1 MIQVLHCSFLFY
13 PAGPGLRRRPWLQGD
28 GWGSGLFFQA
38 QTESAQGFGDP
49 GIPSCRVGT
58 RCARLKQAECSVVGS
73 WEADC
78 SAYEWVCACL
88 LGRTCKVRASG
99 AAATGPPPSAF
110 TIWISRVYV
119 LLRRLSWL
127 EQPPGAKR
135 LTGELRPSGWHKSNG
150 MPNRPRPRRRRRLSL
165 QKPGD

>member
-1 MIQVLHCSFLFY
+1 YAEDRGSK
-13 PAGPGLRRRPWLQGD
+13 PTAGVPV
-28 GWGSGLFFQA
+28 SFFQPKP
-38 QTESAQGFGDP
+38 SLPQGLWDP
-49 GIPSCRVGT
+49 GIPSCQVGT
-58 RCARLKQAECSVVGS
+58 RRAWLKQAEYSAVGS
-73 WEADC
+73 SEADC
-78 SAYEWVCACL
+78 SACEWVCACL

-119 LLRRLSWL
+119 HLRRLSWL

-150 MPNRPRPRRRRRLSL
+150 MPNRPRPKRRRQLSL